1 MRLTSFITLAAVATA
16 HAAITPLNLGFEDVS
31 APFPTGWVTSGAV
44 MPAAGMLSPAAAQL
58 AAGASV
64 HQDFAAA
71 AGDGLTSFTTS
82 FAWMLA
88 GSGNVAT
95 DTCRVRLRGN
105 NNSGDLI
112 TLRLS
117 PAGLQSYSNP
127 NWHTDIAFTPKL
139 GTAYTVAVVVGNLDG
154 DAGNR
159 PDYQLAISDG
169 VSTQTGPIRTGWHS
183 GANTT
188 ANNTT
193 EGRPFETIRFESGA
207 GNTLL
212 VDNIALPGFPALPG
226 NQLVANPDFETAP
239 FPASW
244 TAANGTISFAGL
256 NGSPT
261 AARLPYNSTASL
273 SQSLPA
279 SPAGFTAE
287 ACFQIA
293 GSDREQ
299 AFRWQLDAGGSAAI
313 ALRTTT
319 GGVLQVNDGGSWL
332 PMLRISDGTPFAV
345 PANQT
350 VRLRVIGR
358 DFGSP
363 AASYDLAWSEPGA
376 AALTHAATG
385 LTAFAT
391 PGVPAAGLDALRFTR
406 DVQLGNS
413 FTVDD
418 VTVHDF
424 ASLTP
429 SADFSLV
436 PPPPPLPDKV
446 VNISGV
452 YPHLAMTNTHDE
464 CGVGA
469 VVPWAGKLWAITY
482 GPHLPN
488 GSTDKLYEIAPDLSR
503 VIRPESVGG
512 TPANRL
518 IHQATNQLNIGA
530 HFIGQDRS
538 VRTLAPALAPAA
550 TPAPLSI

>member
-1 MRLTSFITLAAVATA
+1 MRLTSIIMLAAVATA

-139 GTAYTVAVVVGNLDG
+139 GTAYTVVVVVGNLDG

-169 VSTQTGPIRTGWHS
+169 VSTLSGPIRTSWHS

-350 VRLRVIGR
+350 VRLCVIGR
-358 DFGSP
+358 D
-363 AASYDLAWSEPGA
+363 L
-376 AALTHAATG
+376 
-385 LTAFAT
+385 
-391 PGVPAAGLDALRFTR
+391 
-406 DVQLGNS
+406 
-413 FTVDD
+413 
-418 VTVHDF
+418 
-424 ASLTP
+424 
-429 SADFSLV
+429 
-436 PPPPPLPDKV
+436 V

-452 YPHLAMTNTHDE
+452 YPHLAMTNDPRRMRRRR
-464 CGVGA
+464 GRPVGR
-469 VVPWAGKLWAITY
+469 T
-482 GPHLPN
+482 N
-488 GSTDKLYEIAPDLSR
+488 SGSSPTAPPPETAPPTNSTKSPPTSPASSARNPSAAPRPTASSTRPPTSSTSARISSTPGARSARSR
-503 VIRPESVGG
+503 PPSR
-512 TPANRL
+512 
-518 IHQATNQLNIGA
+518 
-530 HFIGQDRS
+530 
-538 VRTLAPALAPAA
+538 PAA
-550 TPAPLSI
+550 TPAPPPTSPIRTACISSPWKRRL